1 MTSILNWLLLPVR
14 APMLTLLGAI
24 SFCLGAHWGF
34 QQDSIRTAMVGDSL
48 WDELFWAFAL
58 LQVSVLVFFCTLPDL
73 VFRQIS
79 LFMAASKVITL
90 VVTLLLVVLGGMYL
104 LYMPGF
110 VDLLVLAAA
119 LLLARLDLVRLNIW
133 PPSWVALLGFT
144 GFIMFFV
151 VYGHAMHL
159 QLFHYPLVQ
168 GLVKLGSSSP

>member
-1 MTSILNWLLLPVR
+1 
-14 APMLTLLGAI
+14 
-24 SFCLGAHWGF
+24 
-34 QQDSIRTAMVGDSL
+34 
-48 WDELFWAFAL
+48 
-58 LQVSVLVFFCTLPDL
+58 VFFCTLPDL

-133 PPSWVALLGFT
+133 PPSWLALVGFT